1 MRILS
6 EYFDLRRADGSKTG
20 EVKER
25 ALVHRDGDLH
35 GTAHVWILRPAGCCF
50 DVLLQKRSLE
60 KDAYPGCWDISS
72 AGHLPAGSDFLE
84 SALRELNEELGLTVA
99 PDELYFAGFR
109 HRVAREVF
117 RGVRF
122 VDNEY
127 SAVYLLLRP
136 VDPAALRIQ
145 QEELSEVR
153 FFPFDWV
160 LDHLNDPEFQ
170 NCLYR
175 DELELVR
182 RAWEARKR
190 SKP

>member
-6 EYFDLRRADGSKTG
+6 EYFDLRRADGTKTG

-25 ALVHRDGDLH
+25 TLVHRDDDLH
-35 GTAHVWILRPAGCCF
+35 GTAHVWILRPAGSGF
-50 DVLLQKRSLE
+50 DVLLQKRSPE

-72 AGHLPAGSDFLE
+72 AGHLPAGSDFPE

-99 PDELYFAGFR
+99 PDELHFAGFR

-117 RGVRF
+117 RGVPF
-122 VDNEY
+122 LDNEY

-136 VDPAALRIQ
+136 VDPSALQIQ

-153 FFPFDWV
+153 YFPFDWV
-160 LDHLNDPEFQ
+160 LDHLDDPEFQ

-190 SKP
+190 SEP